1 MEDRLT
7 KTTVYSLSFFLC
19 IFWSFTA
26 FAAGKGDNIRISYK
40 EPKSPELLIIHNVL
54 QKQQTLERVREFL
67 KPYRLPRKLK
77 IELSDCDGESDAFYG
92 DYKITIC
99 YEYINLLW
107 QRMPARTTHL
117 GVEPIDTVIGP
128 LVDTTL
134 HEFAH
139 ALFDILKIPVL
150 GGEEHAAD
158 QVGAY
163 IYLQLGIEEARRL
176 ITGTAFAFLFE
187 AAKADNENIKAD
199 YSDEHGTPAQ
209 RAYNML
215 CMAYGADTREFK
227 DFVGKGFLP
236 EKRAEFC
243 EEEYE
248 QVQDAYEA
256 LIGPYVDQAL
266 ADEVFDRSWI
276 LR

>member
-1 MEDRLT
+1 M
-7 KTTVYSLSFFLC
+7 KTIVRTFCFILC
-19 IFWSFTA
+19 VFWAVTG
-26 FAAGKGDNIRISYK
+26 FAKGKADNIRIVYK
-40 EPKSPELLIIHNVL
+40 KPKDPQLLVIHDGL
-54 QKQQTLERVREFL
+54 KERESLERIKEFL

-77 IELSDCDGESDAFYG
+77 IMLSDCDGESDAFYG

-99 YEYINLLW
+99 YEYIDLLW
-107 QRMPARTTHL
+107 QRMPAETTPS

-139 ALFDILKIPVL
+139 ALFDILEIPVL
-150 GGEEHAAD
+150 GREEDAAD

-176 ITGTAFAFLFE
+176 IAGTTYAYLYE
-187 AAKADNENIKAD
+187 AAKAENENVKAD
-199 YSDEHGTPAQ
+199 YSGEHGTPEQ
-209 RAYNML
+209 RAYNVL
-215 CMAYGADTREFK
+215 CMAYGADTRAFK
-227 DFVGKGFLP
+227 DIVKKGFLP

-256 LIGPYVDQAL
+256 LIGPHVDQAL
-266 ADEVFDRSWI
+266 ADEIFDRSW
-276 LR
+276 LQR